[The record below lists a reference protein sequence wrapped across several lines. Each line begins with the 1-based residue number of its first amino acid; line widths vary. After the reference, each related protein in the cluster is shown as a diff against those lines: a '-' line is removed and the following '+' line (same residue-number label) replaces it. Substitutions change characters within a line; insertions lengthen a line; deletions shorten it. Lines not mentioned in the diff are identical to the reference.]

1 MPFDETA
8 RSRLLAKLT
17 ELLGAEEAATLME
30 RLHPQDW
37 SQLATKDDL
46 AELRSEVRGEISELR
61 TEVRSK
67 IAEVRVEVG
76 EVRAEVGAVRSEVH
90 HLSDR
95 VDLKMESLESR
106 LSGQIS
112 DFKSEV
118 HQALRDQFSR
128 TVMLLVPSM
137 FSAVG
142 LAFAAAKFS

>member
-1 MPFDETA
+1 MPLDETA
-8 RSRLLAKLT
+8 RSKLLAKLT

-46 AELRSEVRGEISELR
+46 AGLRTELRSEISGLR
-61 TEVRSK
+61 TEVRSE
-67 IAEVRVEVG
+67 IAEVRSEI
-76 EVRAEVGAVRSEVH
+76 GAVRSEVH

>member
-8 RSRLLAKLT
+8 RSKLLAKLN

-46 AELRSEVRGEISELR
+46 AEMRSEVRGEIAELRSEVRGEI
-61 TEVRSK
+61 
-67 IAEVRVEVG
+67 AEARFEI
-76 EVRAEVGAVRSEVH
+76 GAVRSEVH

-95 VDLKMESLESR
+95 VDLKMESIESR

-112 DFKSEV
+112 DFKSEF